1 MLIGK
6 LNALARCGHFFYFC
20 AMQAMDR
27 YYDLLMGQME
37 KVRRTQW
44 QKIATAA
51 QWLGES
57 FANDGWL
64 YAFGTGHSHLLA
76 EEIFYRAGNPARATP
91 MLDSRLM
98 LHHEAIQATYLER
111 EEGYGVKLL
120 HSYPVARGDVLIVAS
135 NSGRNAVPI
144 DVALEGRRL
153 GMRVIAI
160 TNLEHS
166 RAWPSRHSGGKNL
179 AEVAELTIDNCGING
194 DACLELEGLP
204 GKIGPTTTSTG
215 ALVINAILVQ
225 GIEFALAAGKP
236 PEIYISSNSNGDD
249 HNDLLLQK
257 YKSKIRHL

>member
-1 MLIGK
+1 
-6 LNALARCGHFFYFC
+6 
-20 AMQAMDR
+20 MQAMDR
-27 YYDLLMGQME
+27 YYELLMGQME

-44 QKIATAA
+44 EKIATAA
-51 QWLGES
+51 QWLGDS

-64 YAFGTGHSHLLA
+64 YAFGTGHSHALA

-98 LHHEAIQATYLER
+98 LHHEAIQATYNER
-111 EEGYGVKLL
+111 EEGYGIKLL

-144 DVALEGRRL
+144 DVALEGRRI

-179 AEVAELTIDNCGING
+179 AEVAESDQS
-194 DACLELEGLP
+194 LP
-204 GKIGPTTTSTG
+204 
-215 ALVINAILVQ
+215 NWQ
-225 GIEFALAAGKP
+225 Q
-236 PEIYISSNSNGDD
+236 ISFNLCHG
-249 HNDLLLQK
+249 
-257 YKSKIRHL
+257 RFG